1 MTRSKGNYRPSFVH
15 HQDSNFANIALHRF
29 LYRGFS
35 ISDIS
40 QGIKSLPIFLCI
52 IENVAQEEQNK

>member
-1 MTRSKGNYRPSFVH
+1 MTRSKDNYRLSFVH

-29 LYRGFS
+29 LDRGVS

-40 QGIKSLPIFLCI
+40 QGIKPLLIFLCI
-52 IENVAQEEQNK
+52 TENVAQEEQNK